1 MNRRYVVF
9 VINLLQDV
17 NIVRPLAMLAASKM
31 DASIAFLVSDRF
43 HIRDK
48 QKIWGAEID
57 QMADEISAEVM
68 VYDGVESAFQWLSLR
83 HGALIAASESNLSAH
98 YEVHNVFRI
107 APAGFVTVTLQHGFE
122 CVGFL
127 QNREHDKAHGRNV
140 RFGADILAGWL
151 DEDGMASMA
160 PSEKPKLIVT
170 GPGLVLQSPDVQRS
184 PAAEGL
190 ICENLHSVRLSASGD
205 FKTSFMDVFF
215 DFCEAVGSAGKK
227 VALRPHPGGQYV
239 LKNNISLPE
248 NVVLANNP
256 IYRTN
261 LGAYCYGVSAP
272 SSVVIDMVLAGIPT
286 AVWRD
291 QDGMMDTRHYD
302 GLTMISSLDD
312 WLAFRRDALDR
323 PEMILDRQNRYLRD
337 LGMPTEVEDV
347 RRRFLGLMETASQ
360 RWPAPP
366 PVRQTAGSGTSRIRS
381 REDADGVSISK
392 S

>member
-1 MNRRYVVF
+1 MKRRYVVF
-9 VINLLQDV
+9 VLNLLQDV
-17 NIVRPLAMLAASKM
+17 NIIRPLAMLAASEM
-31 DASIAFLVSDRF
+31 DVSVAFLVSDRF

-48 QKIWGAEID
+48 QKVWGVEID
-57 QMADEISAEVM
+57 RLADEISAEVV
-68 VYDGVESAFQWLSLR
+68 VYDGVESAFHWLSLR
-83 HGALIAASESNLSAH
+83 YGALIAASESNLSAH
-98 YEVHNVFRI
+98 HEVHNVFHI

-140 RFGADILAGWL
+140 RFGADIVAGWL

-160 PSEKPKLIVT
+160 PSEKPKLVVT
-170 GPGLVLQSPDVQRS
+170 GPGLVLQHSDVQRLPS
-184 PAAEGL
+184 AEGL

-205 FKTSFMDVFF
+205 FKASFMDVFF
-215 DFCEAVGSAGKK
+215 DFCEAVESDGKK

-239 LKNNISLPE
+239 LKNKLSLPD
-248 NVVLANNP
+248 NVVLANDP

-261 LGAYCYGVSAP
+261 LSGYRYGVSAP
-272 SSVVIDMVLAGIPT
+272 SSVIIDMVLAGLPT

-323 PEMILDRQNRYLRD
+323 PEMILDRQGRYLRG

-347 RRRFLGLMETASQ
+347 RRRFLDLMETASR

-366 PVRQTAGSGTSRIRS
+366 PTRPVTAKAASRTRT
-381 REDADGVSISK
+381 RKDADGVSISK
-392 S
+392 P